1 MTWSGMPDLNDLKS
15 LVTLN
20 RIEGFGATGLRKLLD
35 FFESPQDILQNADKL
50 AKIPAI
56 APRLADRIVRI
67 KKESNPSHE
76 LELAAKEH
84 IRIISIFDELYPA
97 NLKNIFSPPI
107 LLYVKG
113 ELLAE
118 DIASI
123 AIVGSRRPTLYG
135 RFAAENLATDL
146 AGKGLTVVSGMA
158 RGVDTASHKGAL
170 KVKGRTIAVLGSGLD
185 VVYPAENRS
194 LAEQIA
200 NSGAV
205 ISEFPMGTRP
215 LRKNFPRRNRIIS
228 GLSLGVVVVEA
239 AQKSGSLITASF
251 ALDQGREVF
260 AVPGKIDSYASKGTH
275 SLIKQGAKLV
285 EDSEDIIEEL
295 SPILKECIKDDFR
308 GIVARNGLFGS
319 PEKLGI
325 EEAVLKPQEE
335 KIYSV
340 LSSKARHIDEI
351 IRDVH
356 LSVSQIS
363 SILTKL
369 EIKNLV
375 KELPGKMFVKMST

>member
-1 MTWSGMPDLNDLKS
+1 MSNLNDLES
-15 LVTLN
+15 LVILN
-20 RIEGFGATGLRKLLD
+20 MVEGFGSSALRKLLE
-35 FFESPQDILQNADKL
+35 FFISPKEILKNVDRLTEFPGITETL
-50 AKIPAI
+50 AKKIS
-56 APRLADRIVRI
+56 RI
-67 KKESNPSHE
+67 KKQANPFRE
-76 LELAAKEH
+76 LELTAKQH
-84 IRIISIFDELYPA
+84 IRIVSIFDELYPA

-107 LLYVKG
+107 LVYVKG
-113 ELLAE
+113 QLLAE

-135 RFAAENLATDL
+135 RFTAERLSAEL
-146 AGKGLTVVSGMA
+146 AGKGMTVVSGMA
-158 RGVDTASHKGAL
+158 RGIDAASHKGAL
-170 KVKGRTIAVLGSGLD
+170 KVRGRTIAVLGSGLD
-185 VVYPAENRS
+185 VIYPPENRV

-205 ISEFPMGTRP
+205 ISEFPMGTQP

-239 AQKSGSLITASF
+239 ARKSGSLITAGF
-251 ALDQGREVF
+251 ALEQGREVF

-285 EDSEDIIEEL
+285 EDSEDIIEEI
-295 SPILKECIKDDFR
+295 SPILKEYIKDDFK
-308 GIVARNGLFGS
+308 GIVARDDLFGS
-319 PEKLGI
+319 SQKLGI
-325 EEAVLKPQEE
+325 EEAALKPQEE

-340 LSSKARHIDEI
+340 MSSKARHIDEI
-351 IRDVH
+351 VRDVH

>member
-1 MTWSGMPDLNDLKS
+1 MPDLNDLKS
-15 LVTLN
+15 LITLN
-20 RIEGFGATGLRKLLD
+20 KVEGFGATGLRKLLD

-56 APRLADRIVRI
+56 TPRLADRIVRI
-67 KKESNPSHE
+67 KKESNPSRE
-76 LELAAKEH
+76 LELAAKEN
-84 IRIISIFDELYPA
+84 IRIVSVFDESYPA

-123 AIVGSRRPTLYG
+123 AIVGSRRPTIYG
-135 RFAAENLATDL
+135 RLTAERLATEL
-146 AGKGLTVVSGMA
+146 AEKGMTVVSGMA
-158 RGVDTASHKGAL
+158 RGIDTASHKGVL

-185 VVYPAENRS
+185 VIYPSENRS

-215 LRKNFPRRNRIIS
+215 LRKNFPRRNRVIS

-239 AQKSGSLITASF
+239 ARKSGSLITASF

-275 SLIKQGAKLV
+275 NLIKQGAKLV

-308 GIVARNGLFGS
+308 GIVARDGLFGS

-351 IRDVH
+351 VRDVH

-375 KELPGKMFVKMST
+375 KELPGKMFVKKRRA

>member
-1 MTWSGMPDLNDLKS
+1 MSNLNDLES

-56 APRLADRIVRI
+56 TPRLANQIVRI
-67 KKESNPSHE
+67 KKESNPSRE

-84 IRIISIFDELYPA
+84 VRIVSIFDESYPP
-97 NLKNIFSPPI
+97 NLKNIFSPPL

-113 ELLAE
+113 KLLTR
-118 DIASI
+118 DIACI
-123 AIVGSRRPTLYG
+123 AMVGSRRPTLYG
-135 RFAAENLATDL
+135 RLTAERLSAEL
-146 AGKGLTVVSGMA
+146 AGRGMTVVSGMA
-158 RGVDTASHKGAL
+158 RGIDTASHKGAL

-185 VVYPAENRS
+185 VIYPAENRA

-215 LRKNFPRRNRIIS
+215 LRKNFPRRNRVIS

-239 AQKSGSLITASF
+239 ARKSGSLITAGF

-275 SLIKQGAKLV
+275 NLIKQGAKLV

-295 SPILKECIKDDFR
+295 SPILKKCIKDDFR
-308 GIVARNGLFGS
+308 AIADRDKLVGS
-319 PEKLGI
+319 PEKWGG
-325 EEAVLKPQEE
+325 ENAGLKSEEE
-335 KIYSV
+335 KIYSA
-340 LSSKARHIDEI
+340 LSFKPRHIDEI
-351 IRDVH
+351 VEDIHV
-356 LSVSQIS
+356 SASQIS
-363 SILTKL
+363 GILMKL

-375 KELPGKMFVKMST
+375 KELPGKMFVKKRRT